1 VTIDGAGLRV
11 SAGATVADS
20 VAKLPLKAPSGDLLA
35 IDGTVVR
42 PGGGEPPRVLR
53 NGSPAAPSQKLY
65 DGDVLISRPGADVRE
80 AVETTDL
87 PIPYVTAYQG
97 KGSLLEER
105 MPGVPGV
112 RRVLRGTVSG
122 VEISSTVVSMPREAV
137 VQRYHPRK
145 GAKIVALTFDDGPW
159 PGSTTAILDVLKKE
173 QVPATFFVV
182 GARVKRQP
190 TVARRVVA
198 EGHQMANHTLG
209 HRSLNSAKP
218 KEIKR
223 QVRSGRATIRKY
235 TGVDT
240 RWLRPPYGAMSA
252 SAWKFARKE
261 KTHVV
266 LWDVDS
272 RDWTKPGAKKIASSV
287 VKHTKPGAIVLMHDG
302 GGSRAQTVKALPTII
317 KRLKAKGYTFV
328 SVEELYAVRQAKR

>member
-65 DGDVLISRPGADVRE
+65 DGAGLIIRPGADVLE

-328 SVEELYAVRQAKR
+328 TVEELYAVRQAKR